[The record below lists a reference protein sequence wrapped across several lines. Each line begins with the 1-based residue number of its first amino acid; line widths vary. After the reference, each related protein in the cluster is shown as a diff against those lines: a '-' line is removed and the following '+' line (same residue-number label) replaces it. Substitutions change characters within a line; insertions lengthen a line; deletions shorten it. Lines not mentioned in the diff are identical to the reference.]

1 MEISILLMKQ
11 IAGLVLMGLAGYAV
25 RKTDIIS
32 HEGSRGLSAVCVY
45 LCTPCAIFLSF
56 QTHMT
61 KERLGGFFYALLAVS
76 LIHLVFFLVMGVLKR
91 LWSMNAIESTSV
103 IYSNAGNLII
113 PLVAGVFGEELVF
126 YTSAYMFVQSIFM
139 WSHGQIQIRGT
150 SEGALKK
157 IFLHPCIL
165 SIFAGVLFLVLG
177 WTLPYSVHTAV
188 SGLGACM
195 GPTAMLTV
203 GMLIAELDLGQTFA
217 NRRIYLVTALRL
229 LLFPFLAMITAFLLW
244 KYFPFRISPDIYLIV
259 TLGACGPAATSLTQ
273 LAQLCNKDPG
283 YASSINVLT
292 TFGSILTMP
301 LIILL
306 AQSIL

>member
-1 MEISILLMKQ
+1 MKQ
-11 IAGLVLMGLAGYAV
+11 IAGLVLMGLAGYAL
-25 RKTDIIS
+25 RKLGAIS
-32 HEGSRGLSAVCVY
+32 HEESRGLSVVCVY
-45 LCTPCAIFLSF
+45 LCTPCAVFLSF
-56 QTHMT
+56 QTHIT
-61 KERLGGFFYALLAVS
+61 EERLGGFIYALLAVGV
-76 LIHLVFFLVMGVLKR
+76 IHLVFFLAMGVLKR
-91 LWSMNAIESTSV
+91 LWPMSAIESTSV

-113 PLVAGVFGEELVF
+113 PLVSGVFGAEYVF

-157 IFLHPCIL
+157 ICLHPCIL
-165 SIFAGVLFLVLG
+165 SIFAGVLFLALG
-177 WTLPYSVHTAV
+177 WSLPDIARTAA

-195 GPTAMLTV
+195 GPIAMLTV
-203 GMLIAELDLGQTFA
+203 GILIAELDPGRMFV
-217 NRRIYLVTALRL
+217 NRRIYLVMSMRL
-229 LLFPFLAMITAFLLW
+229 LLYPLLAMTAAFLVR
-244 KYFPFRISPDIYLIV
+244 KYFPVRIDPVVYLIV

-273 LAQLCNKDPG
+273 LAQLCNQDPG